1 MATVVRRDTRR
12 IFCSP
17 HDDADRKA
25 KNQSQALLVEAEA
38 LLAQEVALSER
49 CAYGERWLCGAVLDS
64 TMKCSRDPTNS
75 ARVIPGQTGI
85 VLLRSAFR

>member
-1 MATVVRRDTRR
+1 MVQVIEGLECAAVRQHVARV
-12 IFCSP
+12 P
-17 HDDADRKA
+17 AEA
-25 KNQSQALLVEAEA
+25 KNQPQALLVEAEA

-64 TMKCSRDPTNS
+64 TMRCSRDPTNS
-75 ARVIPGQTGI
+75 ARVHPGQTGI